1 MSKRYTIVL
10 ADRSTGTVRR
20 VTIRLRPFALAT
32 VAVLAFPVLVGLGL
46 RLSATRE
53 VNHLRSTN
61 TTLEQEN
68 ASYREA
74 TGALTTQI
82 ESLQSAINELGLRS
96 RFDPATARA
105 MDKLPSAVK
114 NRAEGGTSVAGAS
127 AMLTPDFSSAA
138 ASSLDQTFTM
148 LRNVLGSLEGHLS
161 IVRRN
166 VEKRESLMNATPSVW
181 PVHGWLSAG
190 YGMRADPF
198 TGDRDFH
205 PGLDISA
212 ERGTPV
218 RATAAGKVQL
228 AAPSGDYGNL
238 VIIDHGYGLV
248 TRYGHLSRFAVWPGR
263 DVKRGDLIG
272 FVGATGRA
280 TGPHL
285 HYEILANGKLMNP
298 LQLLTGRFSLELPN
312 RRAGVT
318 GRAGPTSYLCV
329 RITGLPSVI
338 SPHAG
343 YSPRESHRDPK
354 RARIEAAASA
364 RRRGQP
370 ARAVADALV

>member
-10 ADRSTGTVRR
+10 ADRQTGTVRR
-20 VTIRLRPFALAT
+20 VTIRLRPFALAL
-32 VAVLAFPVLVGLGL
+32 AGVLAFPVLVGLGL
-46 RLSATRE
+46 RLSATAE
-53 VNHLRSTN
+53 VNHLRATN
-61 TTLEQEN
+61 TTLQQEN
-68 ASYREA
+68 TSYREA

-96 RFDPATARA
+96 SVDPITARA
-105 MDKLPSAVK
+105 MEKLPPAVK
-114 NRAEGGTSVAGAS
+114 TRAEGGASAAGAS
-127 AMLTPDFSSAA
+127 AMLTPAFSAAA

-218 RATAAGKVQL
+218 RATAAGRVEM
-228 AAPSGDYGNL
+228 AAPNGDYGNL
-238 VIIDHGYGLV
+238 VVIDHGYGLV
-248 TRYGHLSRFAVWPGR
+248 TRYGHLSRFAVWQGR
-263 DVKRGDLIG
+263 DVKRGDLLG

-285 HYEILANGKLMNP
+285 HYEVLAGGKLINP
-298 LQLLTGRFSLELPN
+298 LQLL
-312 RRAGVT
+312 AGK
-318 GRAGPTSYLCV
+318 S
-329 RITGLPSVI
+329 SK
-338 SPHAG
+338 
-343 YSPRESHRDPK
+343 D
-354 RARIEAAASA
+354 
-364 RRRGQP
+364 
-370 ARAVADALV
+370 

>member
-10 ADRSTGTVRR
+10 ADRQTGTVRR
-20 VTIRLRPFALAT
+20 VTIRLRPFALS
-32 VAVLAFPVLVGLGL
+32 VAGILAFPVLLGLGL
-46 RLSATRE
+46 RLSATTE
-53 VNHLRSTN
+53 VNYLRATN
-61 TTLEQEN
+61 TTLQQEN

-96 RFDPATARA
+96 SVDPVTARA
-105 MDKLPSAVK
+105 MEKLPPAVK

-127 AMLTPDFSSAA
+127 AMLTPIFSAAA
-138 ASSLDQTFTM
+138 ASSLDQTFTL

-198 TGDRDFH
+198 TGGRDFH

-218 RATAAGKVQL
+218 RATADGRVEM
-228 AAPSGDYGNL
+228 AAPNGDYGNL
-238 VIIDHGYGLV
+238 VVIDHGYGLV
-248 TRYGHLSRFAVWPGR
+248 TRYGHLSRFAVWQGR
-263 DVKRGDLIG
+263 DVKRGDLLG

-285 HYEILANGKLMNP
+285 HYEVLANGKLINP
-298 LQLLTGRFSLELPN
+298 MQLLSGKSLQ
-312 RRAGVT
+312 
-318 GRAGPTSYLCV
+318 
-329 RITGLPSVI
+329 
-338 SPHAG
+338 
-343 YSPRESHRDPK
+343 D
-354 RARIEAAASA
+354 
-364 RRRGQP
+364 
-370 ARAVADALV
+370 